1 VYLERH
7 DMLVTPSHGTLQLAV
22 TGGGAATPTL
32 PVSLLWSSL
41 PPPPPALLDDYLD
54 TAERCFVR
62 YGVGRTSL
70 PDIARELGV
79 SRTTVYRRAGSIER
93 LASLLIARDL
103 RALLASLPQ
112 VLEGAEGPRT
122 LTRLLA
128 GVVRFCRDHPVVA
141 KVLEDEPELIGT
153 FLSRQLPSIIGQ
165 VRRAAEPLLTAA
177 MDRQLIHRCEPGPLA
192 ELLVRQVVS
201 CVIVPPS
208 SDIELFLDQ
217 IFVPLLEP

>member
-1 VYLERH
+1 
-7 DMLVTPSHGTLQLAV
+7 MLVTPSHGVLRLVV
-22 TGGGAATPTL
+22 TRVGAAPSPL
-32 PVSLLWSSL
+32 PVSLLLSSL
-41 PPPPPALLDDYLD
+41 PPPPPALLDAYLD

-70 PDIARELGV
+70 PDIARDLGV

-93 LASLLIARDL
+93 LASLLISREL
-103 RALLASLPQ
+103 HTLLASLPE

-128 GVVRFCRDHPVVA
+128 RVVRFCRDHPVIV

-153 FLSRQLPSIIGQ
+153 FLRRQLPSIIEQ
-165 VRRAAEPLLTAA
+165 VRLAAEPLLTAA
-177 MDRQLIHRCEPGPLA
+177 MERQLIHHCEPGPLA

-201 CVIVPPS
+201 CIIVPPS
-208 SDIELFLDQ
+208 SEIELFLDQ
-217 IFVPLLEP
+217 ILVPLLEP